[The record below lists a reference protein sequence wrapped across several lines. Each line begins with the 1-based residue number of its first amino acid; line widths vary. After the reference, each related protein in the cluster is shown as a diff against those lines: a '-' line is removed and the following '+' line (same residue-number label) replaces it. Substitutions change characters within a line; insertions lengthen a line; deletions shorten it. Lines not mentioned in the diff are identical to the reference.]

1 MAPVVMRRVDCGVR
15 ARRDIVMWL
24 LVRRVEQS
32 IVWKVFRW
40 SGRVVRLAERRRI
53 GAGTGGI
60 HGVQRKVGVSVRRLR
75 MRGRVWEGGVIL
87 RGPVTDGV
95 FTRFHPREGC

>member
-15 ARRDIVMWL
+15 ARRDVVMWL

-40 SGRVVRLAERRRI
+40 GGRVVRLAEGRRVA
-53 GAGTGGI
+53 GGTGGI
-60 HGVQRKVGVSVRRLR
+60 HGGQRKVGVSVRRLR
-75 MRGRVWEGGVIL
+75 VRGRVREGGGIL
-87 RGPVTDGV
+87 RGPVANGV
-95 FTRFHPREGC
+95 FTRFHPWKRC